1 MIEFIIKL
9 HPEISIKSKSVRK
22 RQTMLLEQNLK
33 SILQQLHPDIV
44 VKNLFDHLTVTLA
57 QEDEV
62 LAEQIAE
69 HLQCIPGIVQFAR
82 MQTATFTSLHEIFEQ
97 VYAVYHSQLQHKT
110 FVVRVKRQGDHPFTS
125 TEAERYIGGGLN
137 QHIPTASVRLHQPD
151 IKVQLEI
158 RKNQLAM
165 VKRNY
170 QGMGGFP
177 LPSQGDVLS
186 LISGGFD
193 SAVASYLMIRKG
205 LRTHYLFF
213 NLGGSEHETGVR
225 QMAFYLW
232 QKYSLSHKVKFVTVD
247 FAPVVDAILQQIDS
261 GLMGVVLKRMM
272 MRAAEIVADSLHI
285 KAVVTGESIGQVASQ
300 TIVNLNVIDRVT
312 SMLILR
318 PLIYQDKQEIIDI
331 ARAIGVED
339 LAKTMPEYCGVIS
352 KSPTINAV
360 LAQVEAAEA
369 NFDLEVL
376 TKVCHQAKVL
386 DIRTIGTQTQQQ
398 LTMVASVEV
407 LPANA
412 IVLDIRAPDE
422 AERQPLR
429 LTSHKVEALPFYK
442 VASQFPTLDPNVHYY
457 LYCDRGVMSRLQAL
471 LLKEQGFQNVA
482 VYQAPVPRT

>member
-1 MIEFIIKL
+1 MIEFIVKL

-33 SILQQLHPDIV
+33 TILLQLDPSIV
-44 VKNLFDHLTVTLA
+44 VRNLYDHLTVMSPQGDELLA
-57 QEDEV
+57 QKM
-62 LAEQIAE
+62 AEQ
-69 HLQCIPGIVQFAR
+69 LQCIPGIVQFAQ
-82 MQTATFTSLHEIFEQ
+82 MQSSEFSSLHDIFEQ
-97 VYAVYHSQLQHKT
+97 VLAVYRDQLHGKT
-110 FVVRVKRQGDHPFTS
+110 FCVRVRRQGNHEFS
-125 TEAERYIGGGLN
+125 SIEAERYIGGGLN
-137 QHIPTASVRLHQPD
+137 QHIPTAQVKLKQPD
-151 IKVQLEI
+151 VTVQVEI
-158 RKNQLAM
+158 RKEKLIIVRHA
-165 VKRNY
+165 Y

-213 NLGGSEHETGVR
+213 NLGGAAHETGVR

-232 QKYSLSHKVKFVTVD
+232 QKYSLSHKVKFVSVD
-247 FAPVVDAILQQIDS
+247 FAPVVTEILEKIDN

-272 MRAAEIVADSLHI
+272 MRAATTVADSLNI

-312 SMLILR
+312 EMLILR
-318 PLIYQDKQEIIDI
+318 PLVYQDKQDIIDI

-360 LAQVEAAEA
+360 LADVNAAEA
-369 NFDLEVL
+369 RFDFSILE
-376 TKVCHQAKVL
+376 KVSQDAKVL
-386 DIRTIGTQTQQQ
+386 DIRTVEYQAGQQ
-398 LTMVASVEV
+398 VATIDTEAV
-407 LPANA
+407 LPEGAVV
-412 IVLDIRAPDE
+412 IDVRAPDE
-422 AERQPLR
+422 AERNPLQ
-429 LTSHKVEALPFYK
+429 LDSHQVLELPFYK
-442 VASQFPTLDPNVHYY
+442 IASGFAELAKDKQYY

-471 LLKEQGFQNVA
+471 LLKEQGYQNVA
-482 VYQAPVPRT
+482 VYKKDK

>member
-1 MIEFIIKL
+1 MIEFIVKL

-33 SILQQLHPDIV
+33 TILLQLDPSIV
-44 VKNLFDHLTVTLA
+44 VRNLYDHLTVMSPQGDELLA
-57 QEDEV
+57 QKM
-62 LAEQIAE
+62 AEQ
-69 HLQCIPGIVQFAR
+69 LQCIPGIVQFAQ
-82 MQTATFTSLHEIFEQ
+82 MQSSEFSSLHDIFEQ
-97 VYAVYHSQLQHKT
+97 VLAVYRDQLHGKT
-110 FVVRVKRQGDHPFTS
+110 FCVRVRRQGNHEFS
-125 TEAERYIGGGLN
+125 SIEAERYIGGGLN
-137 QHIPTASVRLHQPD
+137 QHIPTAQVKLKQPD
-151 IKVQLEI
+151 VTVQVEI
-158 RKNQLAM
+158 RKEKLIIVRRA
-165 VKRNY
+165 Y

-213 NLGGSEHETGVR
+213 NLGGAAHETGVR

-232 QKYSLSHKVKFVTVD
+232 QKYSLSHKVKFVSVD
-247 FAPVVDAILQQIDS
+247 FAPVVTEILEKIDN

-272 MRAAEIVADSLHI
+272 MRAATTVADSLNI

-312 SMLILR
+312 EMLILR
-318 PLIYQDKQEIIDI
+318 PLVYQDKQDIIDI

-360 LAQVEAAEA
+360 LADVNAAEA
-369 NFDLEVL
+369 RFDFSILE
-376 TKVCHQAKVL
+376 KVSQDAKVL
-386 DIRTIGTQTQQQ
+386 DIRTVEYQAGQQ
-398 LTMVASVEV
+398 VATIDTEAV
-407 LPANA
+407 LPEGAVV
-412 IVLDIRAPDE
+412 IDVRAPDE
-422 AERQPLR
+422 AERNPLQ
-429 LTSHKVEALPFYK
+429 LDSHQVLELPFYK
-442 VASQFPTLDPNVHYY
+442 IASGFAELAKDKQYY

-471 LLKEQGFQNVA
+471 LLKEQGYQNVA
-482 VYQAPVPRT
+482 VYKKDK

>member
-1 MIEFIIKL
+1 MIEFIVKL

-33 SILQQLHPDIV
+33 TILLQLDPSIV
-44 VKNLFDHLTVTLA
+44 VRNLYDHLTVMSPQGDEALA
-57 QEDEV
+57 QKM
-62 LAEQIAE
+62 AEQ
-69 HLQCIPGIVQFAR
+69 LQCIPGIVQFAR
-82 MQTATFTSLHEIFEQ
+82 MQSSEFSSLHDIFEQ
-97 VYAVYHSQLQHKT
+97 VLAVYRDQLHGKT
-110 FVVRVKRQGDHPFTS
+110 FCVRVRRQGNHDFS
-125 TEAERYIGGGLN
+125 SIEAERYIGGGLN
-137 QHIPTASVRLHQPD
+137 QHIPTAQVKLKQPD
-151 IKVQLEI
+151 VTVLVEI
-158 RKNQLAM
+158 RKEKLIIVRRA
-165 VKRNY
+165 Y

-213 NLGGSEHETGVR
+213 NLGGAAHETGVR

-232 QKYSLSHKVKFVTVD
+232 QKYSLSHKVKFVSVD
-247 FAPVVDAILQQIDS
+247 FAPVVTEILEKIDN

-272 MRAAEIVADSLHI
+272 MRAATTVADSLNI

-312 SMLILR
+312 EMLILR
-318 PLIYQDKQEIIDI
+318 PLVYQDKQEIIDI

-360 LAQVEAAEA
+360 LADVNAAEA
-369 NFDLEVL
+369 RFDFSILE
-376 TKVCHQAKVL
+376 KVSEDAKVL
-386 DIRTIGTQTQQQ
+386 DIRTVEYQAGQQ
-398 LTMVASVEV
+398 VATIDTEAV
-407 LPANA
+407 LPEGAV
-412 IVLDIRAPDE
+412 VLDVRAPDE
-422 AERQPLR
+422 AERNPLQ
-429 LTSHKVEALPFYK
+429 LDSHQVIELPFYK
-442 VASQFPTLDPNVHYY
+442 IASGFAELAKDKQYY

-471 LLKEQGFQNVA
+471 LLKEQGYQNVA
-482 VYQAPVPRT
+482 VYKKDK

>member
-1 MIEFIIKL
+1 MIEFIVKL

-33 SILQQLHPDIV
+33 TILLQLDPSIV
-44 VKNLFDHLTVTLA
+44 VRNLYDHLTVMSPQGDELLA
-57 QEDEV
+57 QKM
-62 LAEQIAE
+62 AEQ
-69 HLQCIPGIVQFAR
+69 LQCIPGIVQFAQ
-82 MQTATFTSLHEIFEQ
+82 MQSSEFSSLHDIFEQ
-97 VYAVYHSQLQHKT
+97 VLAVYRDQLEGKT
-110 FVVRVKRQGDHPFTS
+110 FCVRVRRQGNHEFS
-125 TEAERYIGGGLN
+125 SIEAERYIGGGLN
-137 QHIPTASVRLHQPD
+137 QHIPTAQVKLKQPD
-151 IKVQLEI
+151 VTVLVEV
-158 RKNQLAM
+158 RKEKLIIVRRA
-165 VKRNY
+165 Y

-213 NLGGSEHETGVR
+213 NLGGAAHETGVR

-232 QKYSLSHKVKFVTVD
+232 QKYSLSHKVKFVSVD
-247 FAPVVDAILQQIDS
+247 FAPVVTEILEKIDN

-272 MRAAEIVADSLHI
+272 MRAATTVADSLNI

-312 SMLILR
+312 EMLILR
-318 PLIYQDKQEIIDI
+318 PLVYQDKQDIIDI

-360 LAQVEAAEA
+360 LADVNAAEA
-369 NFDLEVL
+369 RFDFSILE
-376 TKVCHQAKVL
+376 KVSQDAKVL
-386 DIRTIGTQTQQQ
+386 DIRTVEYQAGQQ
-398 LTMVASVEV
+398 VATIDTEAV
-407 LPANA
+407 LPEGAVV
-412 IVLDIRAPDE
+412 IDVRAPDE
-422 AERQPLR
+422 AERNPLQ
-429 LTSHKVEALPFYK
+429 LDSHQVLELPFYK
-442 VASQFPTLDPNVHYY
+442 IASGFAGLAQDKQYY

-471 LLKEQGFQNVA
+471 LLKEQGYQNVA
-482 VYQAPVPRT
+482 VYKKDK